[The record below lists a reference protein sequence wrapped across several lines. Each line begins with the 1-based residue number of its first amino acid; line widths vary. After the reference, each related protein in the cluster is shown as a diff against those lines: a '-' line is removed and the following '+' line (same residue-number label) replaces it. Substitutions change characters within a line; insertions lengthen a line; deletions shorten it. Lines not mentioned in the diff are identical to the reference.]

1 MFQPAPRFNDPAFR
15 LFLCSLILLCLCG
28 CGEYRSVWHEQ
39 KLPSGRS
46 VKVTSLHLVWGA
58 EHDERDPGKDCF
70 AMEYVMADPA
80 GDAKTHEQEVRE
92 VFELI
97 RPVSELWGFKSAEV
111 AAFPTADRK
120 GRYDWYLFVREA
132 DGKWSFKVESRKVF
146 AND

>member
-1 MFQPAPRFNDPAFR
+1 MSYHCSTFGFAGLRR
-15 LFLCSLILLCLCG
+15 VLCSLIFMCLCG
-28 CGEYRSVWHEQ
+28 CGEYRGVWHEQ
-39 KLPSGRS
+39 KLPSGRI
-46 VKVTSLHLVWGA
+46 VKVTSFNLVWGV

-70 AMEYVMADPA
+70 SMEYVMADPDA
-80 GDAKTHEQEVRE
+80 DAKAHEQEVRE

-111 AAFPTADRK
+111 AGFPTVNRK

-146 AND
+146 ATD